1 MQTGILILAAGNSS
15 RLGQPKQLLQFKGKS
30 LLSNVV
36 SQALEIAQAVVI
48 VTGSK
53 NDEIGNEIHDLKA
66 LATENPNWQEGMGS
80 SINSGLKKLLD
91 NFPTIENVIISVC
104 DQPFIEAS
112 IFSELISKQ
121 KDSQKNIV
129 ASAYSNTLG
138 TPVLFTK
145 KYFPDLIALSGNEGA
160 KKLLDKFKEDVA
172 QISFE
177 KGAID
182 IDTIEDYE
190 QLIKQ
195 K

>member
-1 MQTGILILAAGNSS
+1 MKTGILILAAGNSS
-15 RLGQPKQLLQFKGKS
+15 RLGQPKQLLEFKGKS
-30 LLSNVV
+30 LLSHVV
-36 SQALEIAQAVVI
+36 SHAIEITPAVVV

-53 NDEIGNEIHDLKA
+53 NDIIEKEIHDLRA
-66 LATENPNWQEGMGS
+66 LATENPNWQDGMGS
-80 SINSGLKKLLD
+80 SINCGLKKLLD

-112 IFSELISKQ
+112 VFSELISKQ
-121 KDSQKNIV
+121 KDSQKSIV

-145 KYFPDLIALSGNEGA
+145 KYFTDLIALSGNEGA
-160 KKLLDKFKEDVA
+160 KKLLNKFQEDVA
-172 QISFE
+172 QINFE

-190 QLIKQ
+190 QLIK
-195 K
+195 

>member
-1 MQTGILILAAGNSS
+1 METGILILAAGSSS
-15 RLGQPKQLLQFKGKS
+15 RLGQLKQLLQFKGKS
-30 LLSNVV
+30 LLFHVV
-36 SQALEIAQAVVI
+36 SQALEVTPAVVV

-53 NDEIGNEIHDLKA
+53 NDEIEKEIHDLKVPA
-66 LATENPNWQEGMGS
+66 AENSNWQDGMGS
-80 SINSGLKKLLD
+80 SINGGLKKLLD

-104 DQPFIEAS
+104 DQPFIETS
-112 IFSELISKQ
+112 VFSELISKQ

-160 KKLLDKFKEDVA
+160 KKLLIKFQEDVA
-172 QISFE
+172 QINFE